1 MSAFTQPSPVPIRPP
16 AQPAPGPVPVPPPV
30 QPQRPRRW
38 RWAALIALMGLVGGA
53 LYLLLKPGPATQT
66 GSTDLV
72 RTAQVATGPLE
83 RVVRVSGQ
91 TSARNFATIMVPVF
105 RGPDSGR
112 DLTLMKVAK
121 PGSFVKKGD
130 SVAELDAQNLK
141 DHIDDVNDQVLNVE
155 NNVLK
160 KKAEQEVE
168 WESLQQ
174 NLRVARADRDK
185 TKLDLSAAEVRTDI
199 ERELLKLN
207 ADEAEAA
214 YKQLQGDMANKKA
227 ADAAELRILE
237 ITVKQQRIHLNNH
250 SNDLKRFAMA
260 APMDGLVVMMQ
271 AFRQGQQ
278 KPIQEG
284 DQVHPGMPFMKI
296 VDLRSMQVEAS
307 VSQADASE
315 FRVGQRAMVGLDA
328 FPGLQFSGKIY
339 SIGAMAVKGQ
349 WDTYYIR
356 NVPVRIAIEG
366 SDPRLIPDLSAWA
379 HVQLDRTENATIV
392 PAAAVRTEGGRT
404 TVFVKQGKGFAK
416 RAVETGLRTATRV
429 AVVSGLKPGEE
440 VAVGPVN

>member
-1 MSAFTQPSPVPIRPP
+1 
-16 AQPAPGPVPVPPPV
+16 
-30 QPQRPRRW
+30 
-38 RWAALIALMGLVGGA
+38 MGLVGGA
-53 LYLLLKPGPATQT
+53 LYLLLKPSPATQT
-66 GSTDLV
+66 GSADLV
-72 RTAQVATGPLE
+72 RTATVTTGPLE
-83 RVVRVSGQ
+83 RVVRISGQ
-91 TSARNFATIMVPVF
+91 TSARNFALIMVPVF

-112 DLTLMKVAK
+112 DLTLLKVAP
-121 PGSFVKKGD
+121 PGAFVRKGE

-141 DHIDDVNDQVLNVE
+141 DHIDDVSDQVLQAE

-160 KKAEQEVE
+160 KRAEQEVE

-185 TKLDLSAAEVRTDI
+185 TKLDLSAGEVRTDI

-237 ITVKQQRIHLNNH
+237 IAVKQQRIHLNNH
-250 SNDLKRFAMA
+250 ANDLKRFAMR
-260 APMDGLVVMMQ
+260 APMDGLVVMAQ
-271 AFRQGQQ
+271 TFRNGQMRTVQ
-278 KPIQEG
+278 QG
-284 DQVHPGMPFMKI
+284 DQVFPGMPFMRI
-296 VDLRSMQVEAS
+296 VDLRSMQVEAA

-315 FRVGQRAMVGLDA
+315 FRVGQRATVGLDA

-339 SIGAMAVKGQ
+339 SIGAMAVKGV

-356 NVPVRIAIEG
+356 NVPVRIAVEG
-366 SDPRLIPDLSAWA
+366 SDRRLIPDLSAWA
-379 HVQLDRTENATIV
+379 HVQLDRSEKATIV

-404 TVFVKQGKGFAK
+404 TVFVKQGQGFEK
-416 RAVETGLRTATRV
+416 RVVETGLRTATRV
-429 AVVSGLKPGEE
+429 AVLSGLKPGEE